1 MKKRILSV
9 FLTAAILFGA
19 ASLSALGASNK
30 IFTGENSRY
39 KIEGE
44 VYKAYDELYGLTENL
59 GNAIDDKDSAKIDQS
74 QSNWK
79 LVCNDSW
86 VDKTEYFKVIFN
98 DESLDSNYVTISPS
112 VSASNFKYKFGA
124 VFNKSSKRMI
134 ISPVYTWIEEANKTS
149 TASLVFTAPKAGKIV
164 LYDLYGDAITAMT
177 EGPFWSF
184 GAKDDEYHN
193 KNGVMRA
200 DINFYHNTT
209 LLKTAQISE
218 TVHSADFPDLGEIE
232 VAAGDT
238 LKIEVLYK
246 MGDSSN
252 GYGSRSERNAV
263 SINPAVAYTKV
274 YQETYSA
281 YDYLN
286 NVVEENKASI
296 ADGKVKLS
304 PDSFKTSAPWNV
316 TFSAP
321 EGGNKW
327 YSNTMYLKNSFSFNG
342 SENVN
347 KYAITGEAEG
357 GKECMF
363 VAFEDGKLVINGS
376 YKGDVLNG
384 YITSLNFTAPKS
396 GNIELSSDTL
406 TCMKDGPY
414 WANGSVHTTTFSI
427 KKNDSVLKTVTV
439 NYASGN
445 PSGWYV
451 DGVEQAEATPVFP
464 TVYAK
469 VEKGDILTVEVTQG
483 GKSNKS
489 CAAITPIISYLEN
502 QTTESIKA
510 LAIGNS
516 LTEEA
521 TTYLYTA
528 FSAIGVNDIKI
539 GAYISENALSAYADE
554 ITSDSFS
561 LTGAYTLCDNGVSGT
576 AEQLTLKAAAEKAE
590 WDVVIL
596 QSSSQDLNNTEF
608 NKTIAA
614 IKKCFPNAKL
624 AYYGTAVP
632 FGDDTHYAKHTDISD
647 KAVLNV
653 IDSVDYYI
661 PAGTAIENCR
671 TSYLGN
677 RLKIS
682 GGSIIDGFQSDN
694 GTMSETAK
702 LIAAMTFAE
711 ELCDQV
717 ADWKYDSFSDV
728 IKNETE
734 FEIVKAAVRRAVM
747 RPYRVTQYAE
757 DTSVTL
763 SGDANCDG
771 KVNICDLVRYGE
783 FTARV
788 NGTEVYK
795 ANCDTVKD
803 NRLDEQDLGG
813 IKKLLL
819 AIG

>member
-59 GNAIDDKDSAKIDQS
+59 GNALDDKDSAKIDQS

-79 LVCNDSW
+79 LVCNTSYEDRP
-86 VDKTEYFKVIFN
+86 VYYKMIFN
-98 DESLDSNYVTISPS
+98 NDDNYIDIGPCV
-112 VSASNFKYKFGA
+112 NGRDFLYKFGA
-124 VFNKSSKRMI
+124 ILNKSSKRMI
-134 ISPVYTWIEEANKTS
+134 ISPVYTYAFAQNVKTS
-149 TASLVFTAPKAGKIV
+149 TASLVFTAPKDGDICIKNDGQIKTYKNTSPIWADTVQTVNTKINLNGKTV
-164 LYDLYGDAITAMT
+164 EGSEQEFKPTDSKNLFDYNNVYLTVKEGDVVDFLAWSVTA
-177 EGPFWSF
+177 
-184 GAKDDEYHN
+184 Y
-193 KNGVMRA
+193 
-200 DINFYHNTT
+200 
-209 LLKTAQISE
+209 
-218 TVHSADFPDLGEIE
+218 
-232 VAAGDT
+232 
-238 LKIEVLYK
+238 
-246 MGDSSN
+246 
-252 GYGSRSERNAV
+252 
-263 SINPAVAYTKV
+263 AYTDF
-274 YQETYSA
+274 A
-281 YDYLN
+281 
-286 NVVEENKASI
+286 
-296 ADGKVKLS
+296 
-304 PDSFKTSAPWNV
+304 
-316 TFSAP
+316 
-321 EGGNKW
+321 
-327 YSNTMYLKNSFSFNG
+327 
-342 SENVN
+342 
-347 KYAITGEAEG
+347 
-357 GKECMF
+357 
-363 VAFEDGKLVINGS
+363 
-376 YKGDVLNG
+376 
-384 YITSLNFTAPKS
+384 
-396 GNIELSSDTL
+396 
-406 TCMKDGPY
+406 
-414 WANGSVHTTTFSI
+414 
-427 KKNDSVLKTVTV
+427 
-439 NYASGN
+439 
-445 PSGWYV
+445 
-451 DGVEQAEATPVFP
+451 
-464 TVYAK
+464 
-469 VEKGDILTVEVTQG
+469 
-483 GKSNKS
+483 
-489 CAAITPIISYLEN
+489 PIISYLEN

-521 TTYLYTA
+521 TTYLHTA

-757 DTSVTL
+757 NTSVTL

>member
-1 MKKRILSV
+1 
-9 FLTAAILFGA
+9 
-19 ASLSALGASNK
+19 
-30 IFTGENSRY
+30 
-39 KIEGE
+39 
-44 VYKAYDELYGLTENL
+44 
-59 GNAIDDKDSAKIDQS
+59 
-74 QSNWK
+74 
-79 LVCNDSW
+79 
-86 VDKTEYFKVIFN
+86 
-98 DESLDSNYVTISPS
+98 
-112 VSASNFKYKFGA
+112 
-124 VFNKSSKRMI
+124 
-134 ISPVYTWIEEANKTS
+134 
-149 TASLVFTAPKAGKIV
+149 
-164 LYDLYGDAITAMT
+164 
-177 EGPFWSF
+177 
-184 GAKDDEYHN
+184 
-193 KNGVMRA
+193 
-200 DINFYHNTT
+200 
-209 LLKTAQISE
+209 
-218 TVHSADFPDLGEIE
+218 
-232 VAAGDT
+232 
-238 LKIEVLYK
+238 
-246 MGDSSN
+246 
-252 GYGSRSERNAV
+252 
-263 SINPAVAYTKV
+263 
-274 YQETYSA
+274 
-281 YDYLN
+281 
-286 NVVEENKASI
+286 
-296 ADGKVKLS
+296 
-304 PDSFKTSAPWNV
+304 
-316 TFSAP
+316 
-321 EGGNKW
+321 
-327 YSNTMYLKNSFSFNG
+327 MYLKNSFSFNG
-342 SENVN
+342 SETVN
-347 KYAITGEAEG
+347 KYAITGEGEG

-521 TTYLYTA
+521 TAYLHTA

-554 ITSDSFS
+554 ITNDSFS

-632 FGDDTHYAKHTDISD
+632 FGDDTHYAQHTDISD

-757 DTSVTL
+757 NTSVTL

>member
-79 LVCNDSW
+79 LVCNTSYEDRP
-86 VDKTEYFKVIFN
+86 DYYKMIFN
-98 DESLDSNYVTISPS
+98 NDDNYIDIGPCVNGSD
-112 VSASNFKYKFGA
+112 FLYKFGA
-124 VFNKSSKRMI
+124 VLNKSSKRMI
-134 ISPVYTWIEEANKTS
+134 ISPVYTYDFAKNVKTS
-149 TASLVFTAPKAGKIV
+149 TASLVFTAPKAGEVV

-184 GAKDDEYHN
+184 GTKDDEYHN

-209 LLKTAQISE
+209 LLATAQISE
-218 TVHSADFPDLGEIE
+218 TVHSADFTDLGKIE

-246 MGDSSN
+246 EDGSN

-274 YQETYSA
+274 YQESYSA

-286 NVVEENKASI
+286 NVVEENKDSI
-296 ADGKVKLS
+296 TDGKVKLS
-304 PDSFKTSAPWNV
+304 SDSFKASAPWSV
-316 TFSAP
+316 AFSAP
-321 EGGNKW
+321 TGGNKW
-327 YSNTMYLKNSFSFNG
+327 YSKTQYLKDAFSFNG
-342 SENVN
+342 SDAVN

-376 YKGDVLNG
+376 YKGDALNG
-384 YITSLNFTAPKS
+384 YITSLKFTAPKS

-406 TCMKDGPY
+406 TCMKDAPY
-414 WANGSVHTTTFSI
+414 WANGNHTTTFNI
-427 KKNDSVLKTVTV
+427 KKNDEVLKTVTV
-439 NYASGN
+439 TYAKGD
-445 PSGWYV
+445 PSGWSV

-469 VEKGDILTVEVTQG
+469 VEKGDILTVEVTQS

-489 CAAITPIISYLEN
+489 CAAITPVISYLEN
-502 QTTESIKA
+502 QTTESINA

-521 TTYLYTA
+521 TAYLHTA

-561 LTGAYTLCDNGVSGT
+561 LTGAYTLCDNGESGT
-576 AEQLTLKAAAEKAE
+576 AEQLTLKAAAEKAD

-596 QSSSQDLNNTEF
+596 QSSSEDLNNTEF

-702 LIAAMTFAE
+702 VIAAMTFAE

-728 IKNETE
+728 IKDETE

>member
-59 GNAIDDKDSAKIDQS
+59 GNALYDKDSAKIDQS

-79 LVCNDSW
+79 LVCNTSYEDRP
-86 VDKTEYFKVIFN
+86 VYYKMIFN
-98 DESLDSNYVTISPS
+98 NDDNYIDIGPCVNGSD
-112 VSASNFKYKFGA
+112 FLYKFGA
-124 VFNKSSKRMI
+124 VLNKSSKRMI
-134 ISPVYTWIEEANKTS
+134 ISPVYTYDFMQNVKTS
-149 TASLVFTAPKAGKIV
+149 TASLVFTAPKAGEVV

-184 GAKDDEYHN
+184 GTKDDEYHN

-200 DINFYHNTT
+200 DINFYRNTT
-209 LLKTAQISE
+209 LLATAQISE
-218 TVHSADFPDLGEIE
+218 TVHSADFPDLGKIE

-246 MGDSSN
+246 EDGSN

-521 TTYLYTA
+521 TAYLHTA

>member
-59 GNAIDDKDSAKIDQS
+59 GNALDDKDSAKIDQS

-79 LVCNDSW
+79 LVCNTSYEDRP
-86 VDKTEYFKVIFN
+86 VYYKMIFN
-98 DESLDSNYVTISPS
+98 NDDNYIDIGPCVNGSD
-112 VSASNFKYKFGA
+112 FLYKFGA
-124 VFNKSSKRMI
+124 VLNKSSKRMI
-134 ISPVYTWIEEANKTS
+134 ISPVYTYDFMQNVKTS
-149 TASLVFTAPKAGKIV
+149 TASLVFTAPKAGEVV
-164 LYDLYGDAITAMT
+164 LYDLSGDAITAMT

-184 GAKDDEYHN
+184 GTKDDEYHN

-200 DINFYHNTT
+200 DINFYRNTT
-209 LLKTAQISE
+209 LLATAQISE
-218 TVHSADFPDLGEIE
+218 TVHSADFPDLGKIE

-246 MGDSSN
+246 EDGSN

-274 YQETYSA
+274 YQESYSA

-304 PDSFKTSAPWNV
+304 SDSFKTSAPWSV
-316 TFSAP
+316 AFSAP
-321 EGGNKW
+321 TGGNKW
-327 YSNTMYLKNSFSFNG
+327 YSKTLYLKDAFSFNG
-342 SENVN
+342 SDAVN
-347 KYAITGEAEG
+347 KYAITGEAAG

-376 YKGDVLNG
+376 YKGDELNG
-384 YITSLNFTAPKS
+384 YITSLKFTAPKS

-439 NYASGN
+439 NYAFGN

-516 LTEEA
+516 LTEEVTA
-521 TTYLYTA
+521 YLHTA

-539 GAYISENALSAYADE
+539 GAYISENTLSAYADE

-561 LTGAYTLCDNGVSGT
+561 LTGAYTLCDNGESGT

-596 QSSSQDLNNTEF
+596 QSSSEDLNNTEF

>member
-59 GNAIDDKDSAKIDQS
+59 GNALDDKDSAKIDQS

-149 TASLVFTAPKAGKIV
+149 TASLVFTTPKAGKVV

-184 GAKDDEYHN
+184 GTKDDEYHN

-246 MGDSSN
+246 MGDISN
-252 GYGSRSERNAV
+252 GYGSKSERNAV
-263 SINPAVAYTKV
+263 SINPAVAYTEV
-274 YQETYSA
+274 YQDYSA
-281 YDYLN
+281 YEYLN
-286 NVVEENKASI
+286 KYVSDAENYP
-296 ADGKVKLS
+296 DGTALT
-304 PDSFKTSAPWNV
+304 DFTASAPWSMKYVNPV
-316 TFSAP
+316 DNSEYATVITVIRDVKPDWHNTGSYTSDKTD
-321 EGGNKW
+321 GLGVSDKK
-327 YSNTMYLKNSFSFNG
+327 SNIN
-342 SENVN
+342 
-347 KYAITGEAEG
+347 AI
-357 GKECMF
+357 F
-363 VAFEDGKLVINGS
+363 HDGKLLINNTYG
-376 YKGDVLNG
+376 NG
-384 YITSLNFTAPKS
+384 WGWRATALRFTAPK
-396 GNIELSSDTL
+396 
-406 TCMKDGPY
+406 DGK
-414 WANGSVHTTTFSI
+414 I
-427 KKNDSVLKTVTV
+427 CIKNDGKIKVFSDNPVWTNLANVAIKTKINLNGKTVEG
-439 NYASGN
+439 S
-445 PSGWYV
+445 
-451 DGVEQAEATPVFP
+451 EQKTEIGTAALDYNN
-464 TVYAK
+464 VY
-469 VEKGDILTVEVTQG
+469 LTVKEGDVVDFLAWSEYSYSYTDF
-483 GKSNKS
+483 
-489 CAAITPIISYLEN
+489 APVISYISYGDEN
-502 QTTESIKA
+502 QTTESINA

-521 TTYLYTA
+521 TAYLHTA

-539 GAYISENALSAYADE
+539 GAYISENALSAYAAE
-554 ITSDSFS
+554 ITNDSLS
-561 LTGAYTLCDNGVSGT
+561 LTGAYTLCDNGVSGA
-576 AEQLTLKAAAEKAE
+576 AEQLTLKAAAEKAD

-596 QSSSQDLNNTEF
+596 QSSSEDLNNTEF

-671 TSYLGN
+671 TSWLGN

-702 LIAAMTFAE
+702 VIAAMTFAE

-717 ADWKYDSFSDV
+717 ADWKYDSFSGV
-728 IKNETE
+728 IKDETE

>member
-59 GNAIDDKDSAKIDQS
+59 GNALDDKDSAKIDQS

-79 LVCNDSW
+79 LVCNTSYEDRP
-86 VDKTEYFKVIFN
+86 VYYKMIFN
-98 DESLDSNYVTISPS
+98 NDDNYIDIGPCV
-112 VSASNFKYKFGA
+112 NGRDFLYKFGA
-124 VFNKSSKRMI
+124 ILNKSSKRMI
-134 ISPVYTWIEEANKTS
+134 ISPVYTYAFAQNVKTS
-149 TASLVFTAPKAGKIV
+149 TASLVFTAPKAGEVV

-184 GAKDDEYHN
+184 GTKDDEYHN

-200 DINFYHNTT
+200 DINFYRNTT
-209 LLKTAQISE
+209 LLATAQISE
-218 TVHSADFPDLGEIE
+218 TVHSADFPDLGKIE

-246 MGDSSN
+246 EDGSN

-274 YQETYSA
+274 YQESYSA

-521 TTYLYTA
+521 TAYLHTA

>member
-1 MKKRILSV
+1 
-9 FLTAAILFGA
+9 
-19 ASLSALGASNK
+19 
-30 IFTGENSRY
+30 
-39 KIEGE
+39 
-44 VYKAYDELYGLTENL
+44 
-59 GNAIDDKDSAKIDQS
+59 
-74 QSNWK
+74 
-79 LVCNDSW
+79 
-86 VDKTEYFKVIFN
+86 
-98 DESLDSNYVTISPS
+98 
-112 VSASNFKYKFGA
+112 
-124 VFNKSSKRMI
+124 
-134 ISPVYTWIEEANKTS
+134 
-149 TASLVFTAPKAGKIV
+149 
-164 LYDLYGDAITAMT
+164 MT

-184 GAKDDEYHN
+184 GTKDDEYHN

-200 DINFYHNTT
+200 DINFYRNTT
-209 LLKTAQISE
+209 LLATAQISE
-218 TVHSADFPDLGEIE
+218 TVHSADFPDLGKIE

-246 MGDSSN
+246 EDGSN

-274 YQETYSA
+274 YQESYSA

-451 DGVEQAEATPVFP
+451 DVVEQAEATPVFP

-521 TTYLYTA
+521 TAYLHTA

-734 FEIVKAAVRRAVM
+734 FKIVKAAVRRAVM

>member
-30 IFTGENSRY
+30 IFTGEKSRY

-59 GNAIDDKDSAKIDQS
+59 GNALDDKESAKIDQS

-79 LVCNDSW
+79 LVCNTSYEDRP
-86 VDKTEYFKVIFN
+86 VYYKMIFN
-98 DESLDSNYVTISPS
+98 NDDNYIDIGPCV
-112 VSASNFKYKFGA
+112 NGRDFLYKFGA
-124 VFNKSSKRMI
+124 VLNKSSKRMI
-134 ISPVYTWIEEANKTS
+134 ISPVYTYDFMQNVKTS
-149 TASLVFTAPKAGKIV
+149 TASLVFTAPKAGEVV

-184 GAKDDEYHN
+184 GTKDDEYHN

-200 DINFYHNTT
+200 DINFYRNTT
-209 LLKTAQISE
+209 LLATAQISE
-218 TVHSADFPDLGEIE
+218 TVHSADFPDLGKIE

-246 MGDSSN
+246 EDGSN

-274 YQETYSA
+274 YQESYSA
-281 YDYLN
+281 YEYLN
-286 NVVEENKASI
+286 KYVSDTENY
-296 ADGKVKLS
+296 
-304 PDSFKTSAPWNV
+304 PDKTEITDFGTSAPWSMKYVNPV
-316 TFSAP
+316 DNSEYTTKIAVIRDVKPGWHNTGSYTSDKTD
-321 EGGNKW
+321 GLG
-327 YSNTMYLKNSFSFNG
+327 SNAKTNNIHTIFH
-342 SENVN
+342 
-347 KYAITGEAEG
+347 
-357 GKECMF
+357 
-363 VAFEDGKLVINGS
+363 DGKLLINNN
-376 YKGDVLNG
+376 YGDNWGWRATALR
-384 YITSLNFTAPKS
+384 FTAPK
-396 GNIELSSDTL
+396 
-406 TCMKDGPY
+406 DGD
-414 WANGSVHTTTFSI
+414 I
-427 KKNDSVLKTVTV
+427 CIKNDGQIKTYKNTSPIWADTVQTVNTKINLNGKTVEGSEQEFKPT
-439 NYASGN
+439 
-445 PSGWYV
+445 
-451 DGVEQAEATPVFP
+451 DGKNLFDYNN
-464 TVYAK
+464 VY
-469 VEKGDILTVEVTQG
+469 LTVKEGDVVDFLAWSVT
-483 GKSNKS
+483 
-489 CAAITPIISYLEN
+489 AYAYTDFAPIISYLEN

-521 TTYLYTA
+521 TAYLHTA

-734 FEIVKAAVRRAVM
+734 FKIVKAAVRRAVM

>member
-59 GNAIDDKDSAKIDQS
+59 GNALDDKDSAKIDQS

-79 LVCNDSW
+79 LVCNTSYEDRP
-86 VDKTEYFKVIFN
+86 DYYKMIFN
-98 DESLDSNYVTISPS
+98 NDDNYIDIGPCVHSS
-112 VSASNFKYKFGA
+112 DFSFKFGA
-124 VFNKSSKRMI
+124 VLNKSSKRMI
-134 ISPVYTWIEEANKTS
+134 ISPVYTYDFMQNVKTS
-149 TASLVFTAPKAGKIV
+149 TASLVFTAPKAGEVV

-184 GAKDDEYHN
+184 GTKDDEYHN

-200 DINFYHNTT
+200 DINFYRNTT
-209 LLKTAQISE
+209 LLATAQISE
-218 TVHSADFPDLGEIE
+218 TVHSADFPDLGKIE

-246 MGDSSN
+246 EDGSN

-274 YQETYSA
+274 YQESYSA

-286 NVVEENKASI
+286 NVVEENKDLI
-296 ADGKVKLS
+296 VDDNVKLNS
-304 PDSFKTSAPWNV
+304 DSFETSAPWNV

-342 SENVN
+342 SETVN
-347 KYAITGEAEG
+347 KYAITGETEG

-376 YKGDVLNG
+376 YKADVLNG

-483 GKSNKS
+483 GRNNKS
-489 CAAITPIISYLEN
+489 CAAITPVISYFEN
-502 QTTESIKA
+502 QTTESINA
-510 LAIGNS
+510 LAIGNL

-521 TTYLYTA
+521 TAYLHTA

-539 GAYISENALSAYADE
+539 GAYISENALSAYAAE
-554 ITSDSFS
+554 ITNDSFS
-561 LTGAYTLCDNGVSGT
+561 LTGAYTLCDNGESGT
-576 AEQLTLKAAAEKAE
+576 AEQLTLKAAAEKAD

-596 QSSSQDLNNTEF
+596 QSSSEDLNNTEF

-702 LIAAMTFAE
+702 VIAAMTFAE

-717 ADWKYDSFSDV
+717 ADWKYDSFSGV
-728 IKNETE
+728 IKDKTE

-747 RPYRVTQYAE
+747 RPYRVTSSQYTE